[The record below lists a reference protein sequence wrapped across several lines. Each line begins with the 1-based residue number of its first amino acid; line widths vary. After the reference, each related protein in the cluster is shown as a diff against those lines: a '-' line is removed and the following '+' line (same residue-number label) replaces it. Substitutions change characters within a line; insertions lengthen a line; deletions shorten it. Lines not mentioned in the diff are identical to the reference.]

1 MSLNWSWNEKVGEA
15 TFCQNYDGE
24 QKTYTVNLYVGN
36 AYLIFIYEF
45 NEDGQDRYSLSSFF
59 ADKTHMNRCLGI
71 DKKYKATY
79 GDNMYEKPHE
89 RMTTIRLNKAKLNS
103 TQLKEIVTAF
113 SQAFDDINIQIY
125 KEDPS

>member
-1 MSLNWSWNEKVGEA
+1 MALTWDFNEKVGEA
-15 TFCQNYDGE
+15 TFLQDYNGE

-45 NEDGQDRYSLSSFF
+45 KDVQDRYSLFGFF

-79 GDNMYEKPHE
+79 GDNMYEKPHDKL
-89 RMTTIRLNKAKLNS
+89 TTIRLNKAKLNS
-103 TQLKEIVTAF
+103 THLKEIVTAF
-113 SQAFDDINIQIY
+113 SEAFDSINIQIC